1 MIIKSKNLTLIII
14 VGICLNFSCSKKK
27 EWSYFS
33 EEKVEILQ
41 LKGTDS
47 LTVENLDFKSV
58 WDYEMNFSDNIG
70 YYGGIDRLSIYK
82 NDKLIQVITE
92 IDDNIALG
100 YITFWFYDFNFDGY
114 LDFRIPANDNWYFYY
129 IFNPKLN
136 KFEYKNN
143 WDVIKI
149 QKIDKTNKQIL
160 TQPDGNYQEDTRKL
174 YQVKGSEVLSR

>member
-1 MIIKSKNLTLIII
+1 M
-14 VGICLNFSCSKKK
+14 
-27 EWSYFS
+27 
-33 EEKVEILQ
+33 
-41 LKGTDS
+41 
-47 LTVENLDFKSV
+47 
-58 WDYEMNFSDNIG
+58 
-70 YYGGIDRLSIYK
+70 
-82 NDKLIQVITE
+82 
-92 IDDNIALG
+92 
-100 YITFWFYDFNFDGY
+100 
-114 LDFRIPANDNWYFYY
+114 DFRIPANDNWYFYY